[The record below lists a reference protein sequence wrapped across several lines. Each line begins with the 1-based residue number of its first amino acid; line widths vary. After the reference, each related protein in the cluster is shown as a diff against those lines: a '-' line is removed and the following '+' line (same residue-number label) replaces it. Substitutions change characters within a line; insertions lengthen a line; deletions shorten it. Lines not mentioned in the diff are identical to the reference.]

1 MVWYAA
7 VYLQNLVL
15 TVTMIGAHSDDL
27 IFWKYHCLILL
38 LSQHLLNPIWIT
50 IVPSSENVHAW
61 WKTLI
66 CVILMPVSIG
76 FAMTSSLCMF
86 IVSRNTEVPW
96 RGFPLKKFSVVSFSW
111 KYTLPRSY
119 SWRLNSQS
127 PKDTIPHIECL
138 LRNLLWDTFLL
149 NEPSE
154 LSGNKFWQ

>member
-7 VYLQNLVL
+7 VYLQSLVL
-15 TVTMIGAHSDDL
+15 TMKVTISFFENIIVFCCFPKSFKSDIDFHCP
-27 IFWKYHCLILL
+27 IFWECPCLMMIFHMCYLDARF
-38 LSQHLLNPIWIT
+38 NWICNDF
-50 IVPSSENVHAW
+50 V
-61 WKTLI
+61 
-66 CVILMPVSIG
+66 LMYVY
-76 FAMTSSLCMF
+76 CKQ
-86 IVSRNTEVPW
+86 NTEVPW

-119 SWRLNSQS
+119 LWRLNSQS